1 MANITTR
8 VANSGTRYDVGWRLP
23 DGTKRKRTF
32 TRRKDADNY
41 VKKLGGDELAGL
53 VVDPNSGEVPFGG
66 YADEWIATRLV
77 KGRPLSLATRQGYKA
92 LLRRNLKPT
101 FEDTSLRKITPEA
114 VRRWH
119 SALFDSASQD
129 QAAKSYRLLR
139 AILSTAV
146 EDMRIGRNPC
156 QIRGAGTEQ
165 ASERPMIDVV
175 TILELADTI
184 IPRLRALV
192 ILAGFGGL
200 RTGEMLALTR
210 ADIDVMH
217 KVVRVRA
224 GAQEITGAGRVVGD
238 PKSEAGK
245 RTVTIPQVVAEALE
259 THLATY
265 AQPGPDGVVFTA
277 EHGQPLRRAEL
288 SAEWRKAVAK
298 VKSAPEGLHVHD
310 CRHAAA
316 TMMARMPGVTTKE
329 LMARIGHSSPRAA
342 LIYQHATEE
351 RDQAIAAYLDQEI
364 EAAKRATSSES
375 KATVTP
381 IRRS

>member
-1 MANITTR
+1 MANIKTR
-8 VANSGTRYDVGWRLP
+8 RTKAGIRYDVGWRLP

-32 TRRKDADNY
+32 ARRKDADSY

-53 VVDPNSGEVPFGG
+53 VVDPNAGEVSFGE
-66 YADEWIATRLV
+66 YADEWIRTRLV
-77 KGRPLSLATRQGYKA
+77 KGRPLSPATRQGYEA

-101 FEDTSLRKITPEA
+101 LKDTPLRKITPET

-119 SALFDSASQD
+119 SALIDGAGQD

-165 ASERPMIDVV
+165 APERPMIAVA
-175 TILELADTI
+175 TILELADAVT
-184 IPRLRALV
+184 PRLRALV

-210 ADIDVMH
+210 ADIDSLH
-217 KVVRVRA
+217 KTVRVRA
-224 GAQEITGAGRVVGD
+224 GAQEITGSGRVVGD

-245 RTVTIPQVVAEALE
+245 RIVTIPQVVVEALE
-259 THLATY
+259 AHLGTY
-265 AQPGPDGVVFTA
+265 AQAGPDGVVFTA
-277 EHGQPLRRAEL
+277 ERGQPLRRAEL
-288 SAEWRKAVAK
+288 SEEWRKAVAA
-298 VKSAPEGLHVHD
+298 VKGAPEGLHVHD

-316 TMMARMPGVTTKE
+316 MMARMPGVTTKE
-329 LMARIGHSSPRAA
+329 LMARLGHASPRAA
-342 LIYQHATEE
+342 LIYQHATED

-364 EAAKRATSSES
+364 ESAKRAAAGGST
-375 KATVTP
+375 ATVTP
-381 IRRS
+381 IRRQ